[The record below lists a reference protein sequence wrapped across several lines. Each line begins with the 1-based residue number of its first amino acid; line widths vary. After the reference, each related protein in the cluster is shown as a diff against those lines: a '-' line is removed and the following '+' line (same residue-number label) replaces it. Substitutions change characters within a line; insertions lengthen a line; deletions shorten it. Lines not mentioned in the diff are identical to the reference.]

1 MQTYKIKYN
10 KAALKFLDKQDKK
23 QRLRIY
29 KAIYQLPNNGDI
41 KRLKGYNN
49 KYRLRVGDFRIIYDK
64 FDNELIISVINIDN
78 RGQAYN
84 QL

>member
-64 FDNELIISVINIDN
+64 FDNELIISIINIDN

>member
-1 MQTYKIKYN
+1 MQIYKIKYN

-41 KRLKGYNN
+41 KRLKGYKNL
-49 KYRLRVGDFRIIYDK
+49 YRLRVGDFRIIYDK

>member
-1 MQTYKIKYN
+1 MQIYKIKYN

-29 KAIYQLPNNGDI
+29 KAIYQLPDNGDI

>member
-1 MQTYKIKYN
+1 MQIYKIKYN

>member
-1 MQTYKIKYN
+1 MQIYKIKYN

-29 KAIYQLPNNGDI
+29 KAIYQLPDNGDI

-84 QL
+84 HL